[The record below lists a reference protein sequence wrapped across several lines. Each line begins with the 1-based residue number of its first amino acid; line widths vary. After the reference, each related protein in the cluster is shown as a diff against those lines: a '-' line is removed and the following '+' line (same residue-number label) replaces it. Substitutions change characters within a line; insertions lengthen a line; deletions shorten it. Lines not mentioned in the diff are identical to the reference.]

1 MFLIYEYNLF
11 LFLWRHIVRW
21 GGFKISKLN
30 LGHYL
35 LFYHSKLCQCLVQLR
50 VNSFDPFMKL
60 RVENIHPSVQLLL
73 SALQLL
79 QQVLCVTTKLLPRAR
94 TAGKML
100 PLHVGLKF
108 LSTEVECRSIEL
120 FDKGYCTRLEEWGRG
135 EAWERASLLL
145 LRQYSEVDLP
155 DTYQICKIVATFSR
169 HQTVRETK
177 ADHVLHIG
185 METRGISFQS
195 HINEAR
201 EEVVCIGWLSVWG
214 GKCFEDVLA
223 AFGHTYEFVLRRSFG
238 IHLTYGWERDNAA
251 WWACNIFKYNINRL
265 KTKAVNHPL

>member
-1 MFLIYEYNLF
+1 MFVVLPKQVRATNEIVKYQTLRCLFFCCCFFKKLTVGVFWTMFLIYEYNLV

-21 GGFKISKLN
+21 GRFKISELN

-50 VNSFDPFMKL
+50 VNSLDPFMKL

-79 QQVLCVTTKLLPRAR
+79 QQVLCVTTKLLSRAS

-120 FDKGYCTRLEEWGRG
+120 FDKGYCTRLKEEWGEGRG
-135 EAWERASLLL
+135 M
-145 LRQYSEVDLP
+145 
-155 DTYQICKIVATFSR
+155 
-169 HQTVRETK
+169 RE
-177 ADHVLHIG
+177 
-185 METRGISFQS
+185 
-195 HINEAR
+195 
-201 EEVVCIGWLSVWG
+201 
-214 GKCFEDVLA
+214 GK
-223 AFGHTYEFVLRRSFG
+223 
-238 IHLTYGWERDNAA
+238 LT
-251 WWACNIFKYNINRL
+251 
-265 KTKAVNHPL
+265 TT